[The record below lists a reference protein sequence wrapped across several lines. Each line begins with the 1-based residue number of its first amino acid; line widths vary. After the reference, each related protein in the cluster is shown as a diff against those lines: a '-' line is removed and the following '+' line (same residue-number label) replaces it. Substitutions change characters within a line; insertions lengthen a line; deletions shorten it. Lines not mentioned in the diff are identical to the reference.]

1 MGLLLWIIFG
11 GIAGWLA
18 SVFMKSEN
26 GLMWDI
32 LLGMVGAVLGGFVM
46 SLFGLPTVNGFN
58 LYSLFVAIIG
68 ASVLIWVGQRLH
80 IGYR

>member
-18 SVFMKSEN
+18 SVIMRSNN
-26 GLMWDI
+26 GMLWDI
-32 LLGMVGAVLGGFVM
+32 LLGIVGGVLGGFIM
-46 SLFGLPTVNGFN
+46 TLFGQPPAGGFD
-58 LYSLFVAIIG
+58 LYSLLVAVIG
-68 ASVLIWVGQRLH
+68 AVVLIWIGRALH